1 MNFCIAIWILKI
13 EEKSN
18 IFSISCCIILRKV
31 KKQLKCKKIC
41 TVSGEDAVTDE
52 HVKSGWP
59 SFLLEISQWTV
70 LRLRRP
76 VEFDN
81 NQIETLN
88 ENNQRYAM
96 WEMANTLKI
105 SKSSTENHSHQLGYV
120 NLFDILVP
128 HKLSRKKNIF
138 CILHVI
144 FSTET

>member
-1 MNFCIAIWILKI
+1 M
-13 EEKSN
+13 
-18 IFSISCCIILRKV
+18 
-31 KKQLKCKKIC
+31 
-41 TVSGEDAVTDE
+41 TDE